1 LIGKTAFRFALL
13 AGLVATVALQPA
25 TGSAAQTIIL
35 SAGAESTGG
44 DVQLNAFAPNSVA
57 ISVGDTITWSL
68 DSTEFHNVMF
78 TSGAPVPEFVDAGP
92 DGVFIDPVSA
102 IPSGGPS
109 YDGTGL
115 VSSGLLVKGQRF
127 SLTFSKAGTFGYVCS
142 IHPGMSGT
150 VRVLEVG
157 QNIDN
162 QGLVDARKAAQVN
175 AGLASGIPAI
185 MANNG
190 LQPSNS
196 ATAAIAAGVQSGPVD
211 VLRFM
216 PERVIVGE
224 GDSLS
229 FVWRTQGT
237 PHTVTFLGGQPT
249 PDVIM
254 PQPQANGPPKL
265 QINPAVLAPAGNP
278 QNWNGASLL
287 HSGFRQPLP
296 GQPNPEF
303 TVHFQNPG
311 TYDYV
316 CLLHEGM
323 VGTVIVERR

>member
-1 LIGKTAFRFALL
+1 M
-13 AGLVATVALQPA
+13 VATVALQPA
-25 TGSAAQTIIL
+25 TGSAATTIVL

-57 ISVGDTITWSL
+57 INVGDTITWSL

-102 IPSGGPS
+102 IPTGGPS
-109 YDGTGL
+109 YDGTGV

-127 SLTFSKAGTFGYVCS
+127 SLTFSKAGTFAYVCS
-142 IHPGMSGT
+142 IHPGMGGS
-150 VRVLEVG
+150 VRVLDVG
-157 QNIDN
+157 QNVDN
-162 QGLVDARKAAQVN
+162 QALVDARKSVQVN

-190 LQPSNS
+190 LQTSNT

-216 PERVIVGE
+216 PDRVIVGE

-249 PDVIM
+249 PEVIM

-265 QINPAVLAPAGNP
+265 QLNPTVLAPAATRRTGTAAACCT
-278 QNWNGASLL
+278 QGSSSRCRASQL
-287 HSGFRQPLP
+287 HSSP
-296 GQPNPEF
+296 
-303 TVHFQNPG
+303 
-311 TYDYV
+311 
-316 CLLHEGM
+316 
-323 VGTVIVERR
+323 